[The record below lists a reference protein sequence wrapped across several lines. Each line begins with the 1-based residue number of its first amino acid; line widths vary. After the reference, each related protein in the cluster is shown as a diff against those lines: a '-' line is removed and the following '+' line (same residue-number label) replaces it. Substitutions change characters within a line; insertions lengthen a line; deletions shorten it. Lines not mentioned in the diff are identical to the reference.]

1 MKVVLCDKIAR
12 IIKARAKLERI
23 LNVKITNR
31 GTEVN
36 IVGKPED
43 EYIAEKVIEAMNFG
57 FSFTHAIEISEQDF
71 LYEVMNIK
79 DYTTR
84 RDLVRI
90 RGRIIGTDG
99 KTLKTLSDLTDCHM
113 EMRDNEVA
121 LIGPPETIENA
132 REGVIS
138 IIKGSKQS
146 NVYSHIERMKPSP
159 LVDLGLKEV
168 KKKE

>member
-1 MKVVLCDKIAR
+1 MKVILCDKISR
-12 IIKARAKLERI
+12 IVKARARLERS
-23 LNVKITNR
+23 LNVKLTNR
-31 GTEVN
+31 GKEVTV
-36 IVGKPED
+36 VGSPED

-71 LYEVMNIK
+71 LYEIMYIK
-79 DYTTR
+79 NYTTR
-84 RDLVRI
+84 RDMERI

-99 KTLKTLSDLTDCHM
+99 KTLKTLSDLTDCHI

-132 REGVIS
+132 REGIIS

-146 NVYSHIERMKPSP
+146 NVYSHIERMKPVP
-159 LVDLGLKEV
+159 LLDLGLKEI